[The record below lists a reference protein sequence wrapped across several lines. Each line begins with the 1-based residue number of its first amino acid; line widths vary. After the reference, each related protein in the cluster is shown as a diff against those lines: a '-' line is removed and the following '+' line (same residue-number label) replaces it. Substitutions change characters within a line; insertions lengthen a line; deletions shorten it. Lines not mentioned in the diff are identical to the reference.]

1 MKKATA
7 RPAIGIWTE
16 RVSTRTK
23 LSSSHKMFIANRDGW
38 RVCRMRNSMHDSQQK
53 AAEYHNLA
61 AHAHRTAAVHQG
73 QEDHLTG
80 HEHSRQALEHSNT
93 AYQHSLG
100 MHQKAMTDHI
110 VTMRAQEAREED
122 IPVLAYKLWQ
132 ARGCQRGHRRKIGS
146 VRSKNWNLAISRDG
160 PYDIA
165 DTGYGWADI
174 ALYISIP

>member
-1 MKKATA
+1 
-7 RPAIGIWTE
+7 
-16 RVSTRTK
+16 
-23 LSSSHKMFIANRDGW
+23 
-38 RVCRMRNSMHDSQQK
+38 MRNSMHDSHQK

-100 MHQKAMTDHI
+100 MHQKAATDHVVI
-110 VTMRAQEAREED
+110 VRAQEAREED

-132 ARGCQRGHRRKIGS
+132 ARGCPEGS
-146 VRSKNWNLAISRDG
+146 PQEDWFRAVKELESRH
-160 PYDIA
+160 
-165 DTGYGWADI
+165 
-174 ALYISIP
+174 